1 MSTPQSLDQL
11 GERYVRLVLSLGVHD
26 ADYVDAYYGPEE
38 WQQQAARDHEDLA
51 AVGERAESLRD
62 ALNAFPAPGTET
74 MLGLRLEYLRR
85 QVAAAVARTRMLRGT
100 RYSFD
105 DEAQALYDVKPP
117 AFSEEHFASL
127 VNDVGNM
134 LPGSGQVHKRFEQ
147 YKLQFVIPPSRL
159 ALVFDAAIAEGRT
172 RSAAHLSLP
181 PDEHFSVEYVTGK
194 PWSGYNWY
202 KGNATSVIQ
211 VNVDFPIT
219 IDRAV
224 DLACHE
230 GYPGHHVY
238 NSILELNLARGRGWQ
253 EFTIY
258 ALFSPQS
265 LIAEGTANFGI
276 EMAFPG
282 RERVAFESDVLFP
295 LAGID
300 PEYAESYYAV
310 HTLVQRLGY
319 AGNEAARRYLDGR
332 ITRAQAAEW
341 LVRYALMSPERAE
354 QRTHF
359 FDKYRSYVIN
369 YNLGQDLVQN
379 AVERRGGTADNPER
393 RWQLFGEL
401 LSSPRIPSTL

>member
-1 MSTPQSLDQL
+1 MTTPQHLDQL
-11 GERYVRLVLSLGVHD
+11 AERYVRLVLSIGVHD
-26 ADYVDAYYGPEE
+26 ADFVDAYYGPEE
-38 WQQQAARDHEDLA
+38 WQREAAREQAALP
-51 AVGERAESLRD
+51 VISERAEALRD
-62 ALNAFPAPGTET
+62 ALNGFSAAGMEALHT
-74 MLGLRLEYLRR
+74 LRLEYLRR
-85 QVAAAVARTRMLRGT
+85 QAAAAVARTRMLHGT

-105 DEAQALYDVKPP
+105 DEARALYDVTPP
-117 AFSEEHFASL
+117 VFPEEHFASL
-127 VNDVGNM
+127 VNDVGKL
-134 LPGSGQVHKRFEQ
+134 LPGSGEVHERFERF
-147 YKLQFVIPPSRL
+147 KLHFVVPPAKL
-159 ALVFDAAIAEGRT
+159 ARVFDAAIAEGRT
-172 RSAAHLSLP
+172 RSAAHLTLP
-181 PDEHFSVEYVTGK
+181 PGEHFSVEYVTGK

-211 VNVDFPIT
+211 MNVDFPIT
-219 IDRAV
+219 IDRAI

-238 NSILELNLARGRGWQ
+238 NSMLEVKLARERGWQ

-276 EMAFPG
+276 AMAFPG
-282 RERVAFESDVLFP
+282 EERVAFEREVLFP

-300 PEYAESYYAV
+300 PARAESYYAV
-310 HTLVQRLGY
+310 HALVQRLAY

-332 ITRAQAAEW
+332 MPRAQAAEW

-369 YNLGQDLVQN
+369 YNLGQDLVQ
-379 AVERRGGTADNPER
+379 ASIERRGGTADNPER
-393 RWQLFGEL
+393 RWALFGEL